1 MSNYEA
7 EILEKIIIYSRDTGT
22 AACGGAGVNQW
33 IVEKLKEDG
42 YQASLCKTSWLTT
55 ISSSSQGSTVYP
67 TLLILRPLPLPLP
80 RT

>member
-55 ISSSSQGSTVYP
+55 ISSSSQGST
-67 TLLILRPLPLPLP
+67 LLILRPLPLPLP